1 MNNRNSKNH
10 ALNVKNYQR
19 RNKKVFSVM
28 CDKDKDAD
36 VIEWFNSRKN
46 YSGDVRELVRNTI
59 NRRKRQNKASA
70 KLREKRRE
78 EHICIFC
85 GSQDERTESGKA
97 LCLNCFTKAQERQRT
112 RQ

>member
-19 RNKKVFSVM
+19 RSKKVFSVM
-28 CDKDKDAD
+28 CDKERDAD

-46 YSGDVRELVRNTI
+46 YSGDVRELVRRTLK
-59 NRRKRQNKASA
+59 RRKNQNKASA
-70 KLREKRRE
+70 ELRAKRRE
-78 EHICIFC
+78 QKICIFC

-97 LCLNCFTKAQERQRT
+97 LCLNCFTKAQERQRA